1 MIGRAIQTVRTGGA
15 VRTRGPLRRT
25 LLACVLVVLG
35 GTPLVSLA
43 AAAPAG
49 AASYP
54 TSHTLTLSFLQDP
67 GQPPDPDVYYAGS
80 GLLLTRNMYQGLL
93 TYKAG
98 TAARVL
104 EPELATSWTI
114 SANKL
119 VYTLQL
125 RHGVVFHDG
134 TPFTS
139 AAIAPDFARR
149 TAVNGGPA
157 YQVADVASV
166 QAPSPYTVVITL
178 KTPNTAFLDY
188 LASPYGPAMESPT
201 ALAANAGSDND
212 QTYLE
217 THDIGTGP
225 YTLTEAKVGVMYQ
238 MKAFPQYWGAK
249 PYYTTINLPVIDNLS
264 TEEIEFNDGQ
274 LDAIL
279 NNLTTSAV
287 AQYSKS
293 SKASVYNLPTL
304 QAETAYVNE
313 NKGFLTTEKNRLDLL
328 EAINAKALV
337 AGVFPGRATVA
348 TQAGPKGLLPPQYGK
363 QNIPYDPAKLKKL
376 VASLPSSQR
385 TFTIGYDTG
394 ASDDQLLAENIGAE
408 LGALGLSTKVVGY
421 QTSEIYASVGSA
433 STAAGPSQP
442 NVLIDYFW
450 PDTYNTY
457 TWTHISFD
465 PTGGLQYMSCN
476 VPGEADL
483 NSQAVETGSNADY
496 NQAVEKAVSSGCWF
510 NIADKDDTM
519 VAQTWLKNVPQAHIV
534 ADPWMLEL
542 AVLRPG

>member
-1 MIGRAIQTVRTGGA
+1 MIGRALQALHTGAA
-15 VRTRGPLRRT
+15 VRRRGPLRRAV
-25 LLACVLVVLG
+25 LACVSVVSG
-35 GTPLVSLA
+35 ATPLVSWA
-43 AAAPAG
+43 TASPAG

-104 EPELATSWTI
+104 EPELATSWTV

-125 RHGVVFHDG
+125 RQGVVFHDG

-238 MKAFPQYWGAK
+238 MKAFPQYWGPK

-293 SKASVYNLPTL
+293 STASVYNLPTL

-313 NKGFLTTEKNRLDLL
+313 NKGFLTTTKNRLDLL

-337 AGVFPGRATVA
+337 AGVFPGRAVIA
-348 TQAGPKGLLPPQYGK
+348 LAGRTQ
-363 QNIPYDPAKLKKL
+363 
-376 VASLPSSQR
+376 
-385 TFTIGYDTG
+385 G
-394 ASDDQLLAENIGAE
+394 ASAAPVRQAEHP
-408 LGALGLSTKVVGY
+408 LR
-421 QTSEIYASVGSA
+421 
-433 STAAGPSQP
+433 
-442 NVLIDYFW
+442 
-450 PDTYNTY
+450 
-457 TWTHISFD
+457 
-465 PTGGLQYMSCN
+465 
-476 VPGEADL
+476 PGEAE
-483 NSQAVETGSNADY
+483 ETGGVAPGVAENLHHRLRHRCLRRPT
-496 NQAVEKAVSSGCWF
+496 SGREHRC
-510 NIADKDDTM
+510 
-519 VAQTWLKNVPQAHIV
+519 
-534 ADPWMLEL
+534 
-542 AVLRPG
+542 